1 MNHFSSINQ
10 SIIHSKNTCELL
22 PFHERFRLFVTF
34 LRPEKLRNCLSDW
47 LHHKTKSKHSLQ
59 WFFRLWSVN
68 DFHSTFWSVFATP
81 HERAWSFTVPDSVVD
96 FNPLSTN
103 PARLQPISYL
113 TRLKFKVT
121 TLKVLTRLNN
131 LGCNLSWVATRWVGN
146 GLNLKNQKFKCIDH
160 L

>member
-1 MNHFSSINQ
+1 MKRSNFM
-10 SIIHSKNTCELL
+10 
-22 PFHERFRLFVTF
+22 
-34 LRPEKLRNCLSDW
+34 LRYGS
-47 LHHKTKSKHSLQ
+47 
-59 WFFRLWSVN
+59 
-68 DFHSTFWSVFATP
+68 
-81 HERAWSFTVPDSVVD
+81 SVVD

-103 PARLQPISYL
+103 PARLQTNSYL

-131 LGCNLSWVATRWVGN
+131 LGCNPARVATRWVGN

>member
-1 MNHFSSINQ
+1 MVW
-10 SIIHSKNTCELL
+10 HSY
-22 PFHERFRLFVTF
+22 R
-34 LRPEKLRNCLSDW
+34 S
-47 LHHKTKSKHSLQ
+47 
-59 WFFRLWSVN
+59 
-68 DFHSTFWSVFATP
+68 
-81 HERAWSFTVPDSVVD
+81 SVVD

-113 TRLKFKVT
+113 TRLKVKVT

-131 LGCNLSWVATRWVGN
+131 LDCNPSWVATRLVGN

>member
-1 MNHFSSINQ
+1 MKRSNFM
-10 SIIHSKNTCELL
+10 
-22 PFHERFRLFVTF
+22 
-34 LRPEKLRNCLSDW
+34 LRYGS
-47 LHHKTKSKHSLQ
+47 
-59 WFFRLWSVN
+59 
-68 DFHSTFWSVFATP
+68 
-81 HERAWSFTVPDSVVD
+81 SVVD

-121 TLKVLTRLNN
+121 TLKVLTWLNN
-131 LGCNLSWVATRWVGN
+131 LGCNPARVATRWVGN